1 MCLLTAAPL
10 VCQRVVQGVGA
21 RAYGGG
27 VLAVQRKPQ
36 EAIAGL
42 GACGSQRQGTHPLPT
57 PRLDQLLH
65 LQGDPI
71 PPSDTRE
78 GRGGRGEGE
87 MREGEGEG
95 RER

>member
-1 MCLLTAAPL
+1 MQVRECLLTAVPL
-10 VCQRVVQGVGA
+10 LCQRVVQGVGA

-42 GACGSQRQGTHPLPT
+42 GACGSQRQGTHPLQT
-57 PRLDQLLH
+57 PRLDQLHH

-71 PPSDTRE
+71 PSS
-78 GRGGRGEGE
+78 E
-87 MREGEGEG
+87 MRE
-95 RER
+95 RDL